1 MSPFASSAGAQHAAI
16 LGIGGYRPSRV
27 IPNSEVIAAIDSSD
41 EWIQQ
46 RSGIKQRRWATP
58 EETVQV
64 MAVAAARKALEHA
77 DIDARQIDAVI
88 VATVSHMLQTPAIAT
103 AIAYDLGTD
112 QAGISAEQ
120 IDCVIVATVSHM
132 LQTPAIA
139 TAIAH
144 ELGTNKAS
152 AFDISAA
159 CAGFCY
165 GVALASDMV
174 RGGSV
179 GHALV
184 IGVERLSDL
193 TDLHDRGTAFI
204 FADGAGAA
212 VVGPSDQP
220 GIGPV
225 VWGSD
230 GEQFDLIRQ
239 KEDWRDVVGTP
250 DQPGTGVMPHLMMQG
265 NPVFR
270 WASFAMA
277 KVGQQALDRAGVSI
291 DDLDV
296 FVPHQANM
304 RIIDAMARSMK
315 LPERVKIA
323 RDIAEQGNTSAA
335 SIPLALDR
343 MIAEGDAKS
352 GDIALLIAFG
362 AGLAYAAQVV
372 TVP

>member
-1 MSPFASSAGAQHAAI
+1 MATIETPQGAQHAAI
-16 LGIGGYRPSRV
+16 LGVGAYRPSRV
-27 IPNSEVIAAIDSSD
+27 NPNADIIEAIDSSD

-46 RSGIKQRRWATP
+46 RSGIKQRLWATA
-58 EETVQV
+58 EETVQLMGV
-64 MAVAAARKALEHA
+64 ESSKQALAAAG
-77 DIDARQIDAVI
+77 IDARQIDCVV
-88 VATVSHMLQTPAIAT
+88 VATVSHLLQTPA
-103 AIAYDLGTD
+103 
-112 QAGISAEQ
+112 
-120 IDCVIVATVSHM
+120 V
-132 LQTPAIA
+132 A

-144 ELGTNKAS
+144 ELGTDQAA

-159 CAGFCY
+159 CAGFCH
-165 GVALASDMV
+165 GVAMAADFV
-174 RGGSV
+174 RAGSATHV
-179 GHALV
+179 LV

-193 TDLHDRGTAFI
+193 TDVGDRGTAFI
-204 FADGAGAA
+204 FADGAGAV
-212 VVGPSDQP
+212 VVGPSDTP

-239 KEDWRDVVGTP
+239 REDWRDVIVAEHP
-250 DQPGTGVMPHLMMQG
+250 VMPHLVMQG

-277 KVGQQALDRAGVSI
+277 KIGQQALDRAGITV

-335 SIPLALDR
+335 SIPLALER
-343 MIAEGDAKS
+343 MIEEGDAKS
-352 GDIALLIAFG
+352 GDTALLIAFG

-372 TVP
+372 VVP

>member
-1 MSPFASSAGAQHAAI
+1 MTTLHQAAGSPQATL
-16 LGIGGYRPSRV
+16 LGVGTYRPERIV
-27 IPNSEVIAAIDSSD
+27 PNAELVDAIDSSD

-46 RSGIKQRRWATP
+46 RSGIKTRRFAGP
-58 EETVQV
+58 EETVQ
-64 MAVAAARKALEHA
+64 MMSVAASRQALE
-77 DIDARQIDAVI
+77 R
-88 VATVSHMLQTPAIAT
+88 
-103 AIAYDLGTD
+103 
-112 QAGISAEQ
+112 AGLEAAQ
-120 IDCVIVATVSHM
+120 IDCVVVATVSHM

-144 ELGTNKAS
+144 ELGTDKAP

-159 CAGFCY
+159 CAGFCH
-165 GVALASDMV
+165 GLALGADMV
-174 RGGSV
+174 RAGSAKHV
-179 GHALV
+179 LV
-184 IGVERLSDL
+184 IGVERL
-193 TDLHDRGTAFI
+193 TDITSLNDRGTAFI

-212 VVGPSDQP
+212 VVGPSEEV

-239 KEDWRDVVGTP
+239 TEDWRDVMTQERP
-250 DQPGTGVMPHLMMQG
+250 EMPHLVMQG
-265 NPVFR
+265 SAVFR

-277 KVGQQALDRAGVSI
+277 KVAEATLDRSGITV
-291 DDLDV
+291 DELDV

-315 LPERVKIA
+315 LPAHVKIA
-323 RDIAEQGNTSAA
+323 RDIADQGNTSAA

-343 MIAEGDAKS
+343 MIEEGQASS
-352 GDIALLIAFG
+352 GDTALLIAFG
-362 AGLAYAAQVV
+362 AGLSYAAQVI

>member
-1 MSPFASSAGAQHAAI
+1 MATISIDTGATYSAI
-16 LGIGGYRPSRV
+16 LGIGSYRPSRV
-27 IPNSEVIAAIDSSD
+27 IPNAEIVDAIDSSD

-46 RSGIKQRRWATP
+46 RSGIKQRRFAAP

-64 MAVAAARKALEHA
+64 MSVGAARKALE
-77 DIDARQIDAVI
+77 RSGI
-88 VATVSHMLQTPAIAT
+88 V
-103 AIAYDLGTD
+103 
-112 QAGISAEQ
+112 AEQ
-120 IDCVIVATVSHM
+120 IDCVIVATVTHL
-132 LQTPAIA
+132 LQTPAVA
-139 TAIAH
+139 TAIAY
-144 ELGTNKAS
+144 ELGTDQAA

-159 CAGFCY
+159 CAGFCH
-165 GVALASDMV
+165 GLALADQMV
-174 RGGSV
+174 RGGSA
-179 GHALV
+179 GHVLV

-193 TDLHDRGTAFI
+193 TDMADRGTAFI

-212 VVGPSDQP
+212 VVGPSDTP

-239 KEDWRDVVGTP
+239 KEDWRDAMAAEHPVL
-250 DQPGTGVMPHLMMQG
+250 PHLTMQG

-270 WASFAMA
+270 WASFTMA
-277 KVGQQALDRAGVSI
+277 KVAHQALDKAGI
-291 DDLDV
+291 APDDLDV

-304 RIIDAMARSMK
+304 RIIDAMARAMK
-315 LPERVKIA
+315 LPERVAIA

-343 MIAEGDAKS
+343 MIEEGQANS

-362 AGLAYAAQVV
+362 AGLAYAAQVI

>member
-1 MSPFASSAGAQHAAI
+1 MATLETPQGAKHAAI
-16 LGIGGYRPSRV
+16 LGVGAYRPSRV
-27 IPNSEVIAAIDSSD
+27 IPNADIIEAIDSSD

-46 RSGIKQRRWATP
+46 RSGIKQRRWATA
-58 EETVQV
+58 EETVQLMGV
-64 MAVAAARKALEHA
+64 ESSKQALEA
-77 DIDARQIDAVI
+77 AGIDARQIDCVV
-88 VATVSHMLQTPAIAT
+88 VATVSHLLQTPA
-103 AIAYDLGTD
+103 
-112 QAGISAEQ
+112 
-120 IDCVIVATVSHM
+120 V
-132 LQTPAIA
+132 A

-144 ELGTNKAS
+144 ELGTDQAA

-159 CAGFCY
+159 CAGFCH
-165 GVALASDMV
+165 GVAMAADFVRAGSASYV
-174 RGGSV
+174 
-179 GHALV
+179 LV
-184 IGVERLSDL
+184 VGVERLSDL
-193 TDLHDRGTAFI
+193 TDVGDRGTAFI

-212 VVGPSDQP
+212 VIGPSDTP

-239 KEDWRDVVGTP
+239 REDWRDVIASHEP
-250 DQPGTGVMPHLMMQG
+250 VMPHLVMQG

-277 KVGQQALDRAGVSI
+277 KIGQQALDRAGITV
-291 DDLDV
+291 DELDV

-335 SIPLALDR
+335 SIPLALER
-343 MIAEGDAKS
+343 MMAEGDAKS
-352 GDIALLIAFG
+352 GDTALLIAFG

-372 TVP
+372 VVP

>member
-1 MSPFASSAGAQHAAI
+1 MTIKKYDALRSARIMGVGA
-16 LGIGGYRPSRV
+16 YRPLRV
-27 IPNSEVIAAIDSSD
+27 VPNSEVIEAIDSSD

-46 RSGIKQRRWATP
+46 RSGIRQRRWAAP
-58 EETVQV
+58 DETVQLMSV
-64 MAVAAARKALEHA
+64 HASREALKAAGVA
-77 DIDARQIDAVI
+77 
-88 VATVSHMLQTPAIAT
+88 
-103 AIAYDLGTD
+103 
-112 QAGISAEQ
+112 AEQ

-144 ELGTNKAS
+144 ELGTNQAG

-159 CAGFCY
+159 CAGFCH

-174 RGGSV
+174 RGGSASHV
-179 GHALV
+179 LV
-184 IGVERLSDL
+184 IGVERLTDIL
-193 TDLHDRGTAFI
+193 DLHDRGTAFI

-212 VVGPSDQP
+212 VVGPSDTP

-230 GEQFDLIRQ
+230 GEQYDLIRQ

-250 DQPGTGVMPHLMMQG
+250 EVPGSGVMPHLVMEG
-265 NPVFR
+265 NAVFR
-270 WASFAMA
+270 WAAFTMA
-277 KVGQQALDRAGVSI
+277 KVAHQALDAAGVSV
-291 DDLDV
+291 DNLDV

-304 RIIDAMARSMK
+304 RIIDAMARAMK
-315 LPERVKIA
+315 LPDHVKVA
-323 RDIAEQGNTSAA
+323 RDIADQGNTSAA
-335 SIPLALDR
+335 SVPLALHR
-343 MIAEGDAKS
+343 MIAEGDATS
-352 GDIALLIAFG
+352 GDTALLIAFG

>member
-1 MSPFASSAGAQHAAI
+1 MASH
-16 LGIGGYRPSRV
+16 L
-27 IPNSEVIAAIDSSD
+27 
-41 EWIQQ
+41 
-46 RSGIKQRRWATP
+46 
-58 EETVQV
+58 
-64 MAVAAARKALEHA
+64 
-77 DIDARQIDAVI
+77 
-88 VATVSHMLQTPAIAT
+88 
-103 AIAYDLGTD
+103 
-112 QAGISAEQ
+112 
-120 IDCVIVATVSHM
+120 

-144 ELGTNKAS
+144 ELGTNKAA

-159 CAGFCY
+159 CAGFCH
-165 GVALASDMV
+165 GVAMASDMV
-174 RGGSV
+174 RGGSADHV
-179 GHALV
+179 LV

-193 TDLHDRGTAFI
+193 TDLYDRGTAFI

-212 VVGPSDQP
+212 VVGPSDTP

-250 DQPGTGVMPHLMMQG
+250 AVPGSGVMPHLVMQG

-270 WASFAMA
+270 WAAFAMG
-277 KVGQQALDRAGVSI
+277 KIGQQALDRAGVSL
-291 DDLDV
+291 DELDV

-335 SIPLALDR
+335 SIPLALER
-343 MIAEGDAKS
+343 MLADGEARS
-352 GDIALLIAFG
+352 GDTALLVAFG